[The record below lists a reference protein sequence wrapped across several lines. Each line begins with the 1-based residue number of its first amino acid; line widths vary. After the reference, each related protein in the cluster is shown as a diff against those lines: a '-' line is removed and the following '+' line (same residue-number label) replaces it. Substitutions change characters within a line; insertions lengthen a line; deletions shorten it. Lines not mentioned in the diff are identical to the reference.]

1 VIGLKDDVL
10 VSVRLIVLAPCDCS
24 LDGDYVRLAKGLSD
38 WFDG

>member
-24 LDGDYVRLAKGLSD
+24 IDGEHS
-38 WFDG
+38 